1 MTELAYYAL
10 RYPKGMADN
19 VTMASW
25 LESYIDNSLV
35 VGSAQWNALVKA
47 ATDNQ
52 VYVLLAFSHK
62 DEVALYM
69 AQALISPDGNSFIR
83 HKLRPSGGER
93 GIWSD
98 GTTEDLKVIATP
110 YGRWGVL
117 EYWEHFHPAMTFN
130 TLSQAETLHIASW
143 PCKSPLFNS
152 ITS

>member
-1 MTELAYYAL
+1 MVQTWWFSLSFGFPGRLYLSLQYAVTELTYYAL

-19 VTMASW
+19 VTMAPW

-62 DEVALYM
+62 HEGALYM
-69 AQALISPDGNSFIR
+69 GQALVFPDGNFSIR

-98 GTTEDLKVIATP
+98 GTTEEFKVIATP
-110 YGRWGVL
+110 YGR
-117 EYWEHFHPAMTFN
+117 
-130 TLSQAETLHIASW
+130 
-143 PCKSPLFNS
+143 
-152 ITS
+152 